1 MERGCNCYQLFYLSM
16 SGWSDQLR
24 LFVRR
29 EGAGKCAKQRLYPSF
44 FDLPPPLVYQGNQA
58 RDIEALDAWF
68 ATWRDGVT
76 VHLADPHIII
86 DGDLAVAFGLSGMTG
101 IKTDGTKVD
110 SWSRRTV
117 VLRRSVG
124 VWKIVHEHASFP
136 MAMDGSGR
144 AVTDLLP

>member
-1 MERGCNCYQLFYLSM
+1 MSPKAVLAVIRTQEEATSDGNAHANIHALSA
-16 SGWSDQLR
+16 DA
-24 LFVRR
+24 VV
-29 EGAGKCAKQRLYPSF
+29 
-44 FDLPPPLVYQGNQA
+44 FDLPPPPCLSRGTGA
-58 RDIEALDAWF
+58 RIEALNAWF

-76 VHLADPHIII
+76 VRLTDPQIII
-86 DGDLAVAFGLSGMTG
+86 DGDFAVAFGLSRMTG
-101 IKTDGTKVD
+101 IKTDGMKVD

-117 VLRRSVG
+117 VMSRSAG